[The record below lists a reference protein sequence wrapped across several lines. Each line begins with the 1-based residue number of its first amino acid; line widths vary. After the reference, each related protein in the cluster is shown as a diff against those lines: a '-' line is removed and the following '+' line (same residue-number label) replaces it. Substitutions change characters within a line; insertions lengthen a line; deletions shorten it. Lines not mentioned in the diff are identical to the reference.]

1 MPDSLVSK
9 EYFSLVRRFPLRKL
23 RGARD
28 HRDAIKV
35 YRSLVH
41 RASGTDLT
49 RGEEEYLAV
58 LVDLIVDFEKRS
70 GMAINTE
77 NRTAADVIRF
87 CIEERG
93 TSVHALAM
101 RVGITP
107 SNLSEMLSGKR
118 DWSKRAIAA
127 LTAEFPIDPRKFL
140 ARHLKA
146 A

>member
-1 MPDSLVSK
+1 MPGSIVSK
-9 EYFSLVRRFPLRKL
+9 EYFVLVRKFPLRKL
-23 RGARD
+23 RNARD
-28 HRDAIKV
+28 HRNAIKV

-49 RGEEEYLAV
+49 RGEDEYVAV
-58 LVDLIVDFEKRS
+58 LADLVVDYEKRS

-77 NRTAADVIRF
+77 HRTAADAIRF
-87 CIEERG
+87 CLGERG
-93 TSVHALAM
+93 MSVHALAM
-101 RVGITP
+101 RVGMTP

-118 DWSKRAIAA
+118 DWSKAAIAA